1 MRAMTIVLAMAL
13 ASCSSQQLPPPRPEK
28 IAAVLRFLAET
39 LERAPA
45 MDASAPADASDET
58 PLPRG
63 I

>member
-1 MRAMTIVLAMAL
+1 MRHMAIVMAMAA

-28 IAAVLRFLAET
+28 IAAVLRLLAES
-39 LERAPA
+39 LERAPV

>member
-1 MRAMTIVLAMAL
+1 MRAAALIMAMTMV
-13 ASCSSQQLPPPRPEK
+13 SCSSQQLPPPRPEK
-28 IAAVLRFLAET
+28 IAAVLRLLADS
-39 LERAPA
+39 LEHSAP